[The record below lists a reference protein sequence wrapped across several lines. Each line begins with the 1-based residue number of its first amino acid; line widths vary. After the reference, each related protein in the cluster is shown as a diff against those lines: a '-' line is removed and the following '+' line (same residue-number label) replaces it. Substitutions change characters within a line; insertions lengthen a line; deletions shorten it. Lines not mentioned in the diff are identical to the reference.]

1 MEQQPNVA
9 TIKIDQE
16 DLNVLKKIQED
27 TDMLIKEF
35 GQIKLSE
42 ISLQQRTERAEKFL
56 EQLKLREKDAAEKL
70 EAKYGK
76 GSLNVDTGELIPF
89 K

>member
-1 MEQQPNVA
+1 MSYTHLHLPE
-9 TIKIDQE
+9 ID
-16 DLNVLKKIQED
+16 VLKKIQED
-27 TDMLIKEF
+27 TNALIREF

-42 ISLQQRTERAEKFL
+42 ISLEQRTERAENFL

-76 GSLNVDTGELIPF
+76 GSLNVETGELIPF

>member
-42 ISLQQRTERAEKFL
+42 VSLQQRAGRAEKFL